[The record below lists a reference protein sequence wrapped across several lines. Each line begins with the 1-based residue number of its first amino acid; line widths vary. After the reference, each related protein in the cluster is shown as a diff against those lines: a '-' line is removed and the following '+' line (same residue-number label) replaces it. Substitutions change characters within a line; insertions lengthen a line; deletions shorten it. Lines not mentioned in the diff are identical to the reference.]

1 MNELLNMASKY
12 NPAFCP
18 NGCGHSYNGTERK
31 KNLKKHLIYACG
43 QSPQFQ
49 CRICSRKFVRKCTLK
64 THLQYVHKLILNSE
78 CTYII

>member
-43 QSPQFQ
+43 QSPQFHCIYCQ
-49 CRICSRKFVRKCTLK
+49 RQFRHKKS
-64 THLQYVHKLILNSE
+64 LQYHVSSVHKK
-78 CTYII
+78 III